1 MKTTAIDKLLKRC
14 NEMDITEQLN
24 WLGDAVMPYEARAEL
39 EAMKAERLAIA
50 TSIKCTVNGEAPD
63 NLAECV
69 SYLMLQ
75 EYYPAQ
81 NTIHQKY
88 LEIKGLKA
96 QLAAKDE
103 LLHHAHGF
111 LSV

>member
-1 MKTTAIDKLLKRC
+1 MKTTALDILL
-14 NEMDITEQLN
+14 NEDTKGALSQLQI
-24 WLGDAVMPYEARAEL
+24 EACAEL